1 MTKSNTKYAILIPW
15 VKLGL
20 GTDSEDALLLE
31 VRSKFVKQPG
41 EVCFP
46 GGRVEP
52 GESVVEAAVRE
63 TCEELGIG
71 TDAIEVLAELDP
83 LIMGDGRA
91 VYPVSARL
99 HIKSIESHE
108 LVESLELV
116 ESFQLNKSLELS
128 EDEVAEV
135 FLLPFK
141 WLEENPPV
149 HYDLAATP
157 DEELPEKLLGYLSH
171 YGDYR
176 KTGQTDYYEYDSHGI
191 WGLTARILKT
201 LRKQGWD

>member
-1 MTKSNTKYAILIPW
+1 MTNSNTKYAILVPW

-20 GTDSEDALLLE
+20 ETDSEDALLLE
-31 VRSKFVKQPG
+31 VRSQFVKQPG

-52 GESVVEAAVRE
+52 GESVTEAAVRE
-63 TCEELGIG
+63 TCEELGIRP
-71 TDAIEVLAELDP
+71 DAIEVLAELEP

-99 HIKSIESHE
+99 HIHIENPESHE

-116 ESFQLNKSLELS
+116 DSFQLIKSLELS

-135 FLLPFK
+135 FLLPAR
-141 WLEENPPV
+141 WLRENPPV
-149 HYDLAATP
+149 HYDLAETP
-157 DEELPEKLLGYLSH
+157 DEELPQKLLGYLSH
-171 YGDYR
+171 YGEYR
-176 KTGQTDYYEYDSHGI
+176 KTGQTDYFEYEGHAI

-201 LRKQGWD
+201 LRKQG

>member
-15 VKLGL
+15 VKLGQ
-20 GTDSEDALLLE
+20 GIDSEDALLLE

-46 GGRVEP
+46 GGRVERD
-52 GESVVEAAVRE
+52 ESVTEAAVRE

-71 TDAIEVLAELDP
+71 PDVIEVLAELDP

-99 HIKSIESHE
+99 HIKSIES
-108 LVESLELV
+108 LV
-116 ESFQLNKSLELS
+116 LS

-135 FLLPFK
+135 FLFPFK

-176 KTGQTDYYEYDSHGI
+176 KTGQTDYYEYDGHGI
-191 WGLTARILKT
+191 WGLTARIIKNLG
-201 LRKQGWD
+201 KQGWD